1 MNVDRA
7 EQPKGE
13 NMVYFKDYF
22 TADTQF
28 SKVANA
34 LETESHFM
42 HSVHTFHLCV
52 TVSLVNGAICDYTML
67 E

>member
-42 HSVHTFHLCV
+42 QSVHTFHLCV
-52 TVSLVNGAICDYTML
+52 TDSLVNGAICDYTML